1 MEIQRN
7 LRSLPTRPLVLMVAV
22 FCALAIG
29 LTGWYALAVN
39 APHRA
44 TGGVVTY
51 VGGFPGPDA
60 RDRNDQLQQQR
71 QSPNPEATH
80 GH

>member
-1 MEIQRN
+1 LEIQRN
-7 LRSLPTRPLVLMVAV
+7 LRSLPTRPIVLLVAV
-22 FCALAIG
+22 LCALAIG

-39 APHRA
+39 APHRV
-44 TGGVVTY
+44 TGGAVTY

-60 RDRNDQLQQQR
+60 RDRNERLSQ
-71 QSPNPEATH
+71 QSPNPETTH